1 MTALLASV
9 RSLAEARLVAAGG
22 ADWIDLKEPAAG
34 ALGAVDA
41 ATVAAVAR
49 AFGATHR
56 ISATI
61 GDCWDMPEVIPA
73 RVAAMSAAGAQY
85 VKVGACAADPAPGLL
100 KALAAA
106 CVPPARVIVV
116 CFAEHAPQ
124 TRDLE
129 RLAATGIVG
138 VMLDTAVKDGPRL
151 PELVAPHAL
160 AAFVRV
166 ARGLGLLSGLAGRLR
181 TDDVPALLAAAP
193 DYLGFRG
200 ALCDGG
206 AREAD
211 IDPARVTA
219 LARRLACATTPTEE
233 NTHGLA

>member
-34 ALGAVDA
+34 ALGAVA
-41 ATVAAVAR
+41 PETVTAVAR
-49 AFGATHR
+49 AYGATHR

-61 GDCWDMPEVIPA
+61 GDCWDRPEVIPA
-73 RVAAMSAAGAQY
+73 RVAMMSAAGAQY
-85 VKVGACAADPAPGLL
+85 VKIGAYAADPAPDL
-100 KALAAA
+100 LAALRAA
-106 CVPPARVIVV
+106 CALPARVILV
-116 CFAEHAPQ
+116 CFAERAPQ
-124 TRDLE
+124 AMALE
-129 RLAATGIVG
+129 ALAATGLAG

-151 PELVAPHAL
+151 TELIAPDAR
-160 AAFVRV
+160 AAFVRT

-181 TDDVPALLAAAP
+181 ADDVPALREAAP

-200 ALCDGG
+200 ALCSGG

-211 IDPARVTA
+211 IDPARVRA
-219 LARRLACATTPTEE
+219 LARRLARAAIPAEE
-233 NTHGLA
+233 DIHGLA